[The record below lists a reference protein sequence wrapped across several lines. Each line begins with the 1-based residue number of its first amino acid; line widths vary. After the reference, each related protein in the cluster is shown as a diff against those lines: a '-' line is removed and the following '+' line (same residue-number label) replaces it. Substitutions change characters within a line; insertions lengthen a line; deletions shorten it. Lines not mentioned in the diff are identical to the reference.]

1 MRCLR
6 GVLEVPE
13 RCLRGALEVRQK
25 YLKSLLGDLE
35 VLETLSSTSEAP
47 GALRGASEVEVH
59 QRCLRGPS
67 EVPGRCCRTALEVP
81 QRCLVLLEVPQRS
94 LRGALGVP

>member
-47 GALRGASEVEVH
+47 GALRGASEVEVW
-59 QRCLRGPS
+59 RCLSG
-67 EVPGRCCRTALEVP
+67 ALEVP
-81 QRCLVLLEVPQRS
+81 QRCLG
-94 LRGALGVP
+94 GAVEKP

>member
-1 MRCLR
+1 M
-6 GVLEVPE
+6 EVPE

-25 YLKSLLGDLE
+25 YLKSMLGDLE

-47 GALRGASEVEVH
+47 GALRGASEVEVP

-67 EVPGRCCRTALEVP
+67 EVPGRCCRSALEVP
-81 QRCLVLLEVPQRS
+81 PRCLVRLEVPQRS
-94 LRGALGVP
+94 LRCALEVP

>member
-1 MRCLR
+1 MPE

-47 GALRGASEVEVH
+47 GALRVASGVPY
-59 QRCLRGPS
+59 RCFRG
-67 EVPGRCCRTALEVP
+67 ALEV
-81 QRCLVLLEVPQRS
+81 
-94 LRGALGVP
+94 